1 MYLPK
6 LFKLCASTLLLFTAS
21 ASITS
26 VAVSAAPVKI
36 GLNTWIGYGPLYIA
50 EKLGTFKKYGVD
62 VKLVK
67 FQDLSLIPP
76 AIESNALEGG
86 TVTYD
91 QVIRGAA
98 KDLKQKVVLTID
110 YSNGADAIVADSSI
124 KSIKDF
130 KGKKV
135 AFSELT
141 PSDFL
146 LAYALQKNSMTKE
159 DILPSNLPAEA
170 VPSAL
175 ISGAAPIG
183 VTYEPSVSQVLSAKS
198 KRTFKVVFS
207 SKDAPGLIT
216 DGLVFKKDYISSNP
230 KEVKSVIQA
239 YFDSLNYMKQNPKKA
254 NAIIGQWMGISEK
267 EVQDQLTG
275 IFNPGLKEMM
285 VNFTKSD
292 KIDSYYRSGAL
303 ISDVLI
309 KTKQITK
316 SPNVEE
322 TLDSQFL
329 SELLKTT
336 KAPAQ

>member
-1 MYLPK
+1 MFLPK
-6 LFKLCASTLLLFTAS
+6 TLKLCASTLLVLAAS

-26 VAVSAAPVKI
+26 MAVSAAPVRI

-67 FQDLSLIPP
+67 FQDSALIPP

-86 TVTYD
+86 TLTYD
-91 QVIRGAA
+91 QVIGGAA
-98 KDLKQKVVLTID
+98 KNLTQKVILTID
-110 YSNGADAIVADSSI
+110 YSRGADAIVADSSI
-124 KSIKDF
+124 KSVKDF

-146 LAYALQKNSMTKE
+146 LAYALQKNNMTKE
-159 DILPSNLPAEA
+159 DILPSNLSAEA

-183 VTYEPSVSQVLSAKS
+183 VTFEPNVSQIIKAKS
-198 KRTFKVVFS
+198 KRTFKVIFS
-207 SKDAPGLIT
+207 TKDAPGLIT
-216 DGLVFKKDYISSNP
+216 DVLVFKKDYISSNP

-239 YFDSLNYMKQNPKKA
+239 YFDSLAYMKQNPKKA
-254 NAIIGQWMGISEK
+254 NAMIGQWMGISEK

-275 IFNPGLKEMM
+275 VFNPSLKEMM

-292 KIDSYYRSGAL
+292 KIDSYYQSGAL

-309 KTKQITK
+309 KKKQITK
-316 SPNVEE
+316 APNIDE
-322 TLDSQFL
+322 TLDSQFV